1 MQEKEQK
8 ISPIKT
14 RILQFIENLGCSKRE
29 FYKKIGVS
37 RGTLESK
44 TGITEDILAK
54 FISIYPEVNL
64 EWLINGV
71 GEVFKSNMQEKEQKT
86 DDDIKFITLLDKFQ
100 QQAIEIGQLR
110 QHIKYLEQR
119 LGKDAASVST
129 AITANVG

>member
-1 MQEKEQK
+1 M
-8 ISPIKT
+8 
-14 RILQFIENLGCSKRE
+14 
-29 FYKKIGVS
+29 
-37 RGTLESK
+37 ESK